1 MHPVVDTALRKLKHI
16 SARNSLLGRARKK
29 AIMRFTNKLNFVY
42 FGHVDQHDDEHHI
55 IRGLTVSS
63 SHHDESYS
71 VGSYDGYDISIVDR
85 HDIVQSPSG
94 QEHSHRW
101 LIFEF
106 DLHSTDIPHVF
117 LGGHNHKDSSYA
129 KLFTSV
135 PSMQP
140 VPLGTLEAHSGEFE
154 ARYSLFTNPTQ
165 FIEVEKLFTAEVT
178 RTIAAHFWPLAA
190 EVYEGALYVY
200 SDDLHITSNLLD
212 AIFQNGLWLAKQLDS
227 RAYDS
232 TDTNT
237 PSDIEGVQASSFEA

>member
-1 MHPVVDTALRKLKHI
+1 MGSVLDTALRKLKHI
-16 SARNSLLGRARKK
+16 SARNSLVSRVRKQV
-29 AIMRFTNKLNFVY
+29 IMRFTNKLSFVY

-63 SHHDESYS
+63 THHDESYS

-85 HDIVQSPSG
+85 HDIVQSPTG
-94 QEHSHRW
+94 EERSHRW

-106 DLHSTDIPHVF
+106 DLHNNDIPHIF
-117 LGGHNHKDSSYA
+117 LGGHNHRDSSYA

-140 VPLGTLEAHSGEFE
+140 VPLGTLENHSNEFE
-154 ARYSLFTNPTQ
+154 ARYSLFANPTQ

-190 EVYEGALYVY
+190 EIYEGALYVY
-200 SDDLHITSNLLD
+200 SDNVHITSGLLD
-212 AIFQNGLWLAKQLDS
+212 TIFQNGLWLAKQLDS
-227 RAYDS
+227 RVYNRDDQQ
-232 TDTNT
+232 DTNI
-237 PSDIEGVQASSFEA
+237 PSDVEGI